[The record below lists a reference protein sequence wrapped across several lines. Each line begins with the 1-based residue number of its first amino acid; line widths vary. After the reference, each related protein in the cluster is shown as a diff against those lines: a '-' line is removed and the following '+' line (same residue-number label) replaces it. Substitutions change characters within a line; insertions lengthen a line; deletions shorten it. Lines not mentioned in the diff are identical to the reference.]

1 MPPSPARSS
10 ISRSRRFSCA
20 ASRSRTDPEPGVGW
34 FARRWS
40 RDEDPAPW
48 RCRGDIDIGLLDP
61 RRLNRVPC
69 SLREPAGHTARQS
82 LRLAW
87 RAGSDAAGFPNGR
100 SDLSRCSPDR
110 GRRLY
115 VDGPGGVGD
124 GVADADGVAKVQP
137 FYAKQLNQGDWLV
150 KFADSPPGSFKGTF
164 ARKSNSR
171 VSGTLSAGTSSGV
184 TKILMTLV
192 MPR

>member
-1 MPPSPARSS
+1 MKILLLGVAGVILTLACSIPGASTASPAASGSPPGTPLAKASGSLGAQVPMPPDFPTDVPIYPGARL
-10 ISRSRRFSCA
+10 
-20 ASRSRTDPEPGVGW
+20 T
-34 FARRWS
+34 
-40 RDEDPAPW
+40 
-48 RCRGDIDIGLLDP
+48 
-61 RRLNRVPC
+61 
-69 SLREPAGHTARQS
+69 AG
-82 LRLAW
+82 
-87 RAGSDAAGFPNGR
+87 AGFTSTGQEAWGMEWQT
-100 SDLSRCSPDR
+100 L
-110 GRRLY
+110 
-115 VDGPGGVGD
+115 
-124 GVADADGVAKVQP
+124 DGVAKVQP